1 MLRVAFLHVGQDT
14 TLPKIL
20 VRSIRE
26 QNPEARVTQC
36 TDRVSPT
43 VDGVDD
49 VIRIDGDTSRLM
61 TFRLH
66 CFAGL
71 SFNEPT
77 LFLDTDMV
85 CADRIDAAGELGD
98 HDVAVCV
105 REYNKDMLLDPAA
118 MDIDL
123 REYAG
128 RTLDDVYPYLA
139 CAVIARNA
147 DFWLECFDNL
157 NSLPDKFHR
166 WFGDQEAM
174 RNVIGAGGRSVGRLG
189 ESLYACLPDMVRDP
203 AHRPKLFHFK
213 GPTRKQWMI
222 DGAREAGWLGAGVP
236 TAPLNAT
243 PG

>member
-20 VRSIRE
+20 VRSIRD
-26 QNPEARVTQC
+26 QNPEARIIQC
-36 TDRVSPT
+36 TDRGSPD
-43 VDGVDD
+43 VAGVDD
-49 VIRIDGDTSRLM
+49 VVRIDGDTSRLM
-61 TFRLH
+61 TFRLR

-85 CADRIDAAGELGD
+85 CADHIDAASALSD

-118 MDIDL
+118 MDLDL
-123 REYAG
+123 SEYAG
-128 RTLDDVYPYLA
+128 RTLDEVYPYLA

-147 DFWLECFDNL
+147 EFWSACLDNL
-157 NSLPDKFHR
+157 NGLPAKFHR

-174 RNVIGAGGRSVGRLG
+174 RNVIAAGGRSVGRLR
-189 ESLYACLPDMVRDP
+189 ESLYACLPDMIHDP

-213 GPTRKQWMI
+213 GPMRKQWMI
-222 DGAREAGWLGAGVP
+222 DGAREAGWLG
-236 TAPLNAT
+236 TT
-243 PG
+243 PASH